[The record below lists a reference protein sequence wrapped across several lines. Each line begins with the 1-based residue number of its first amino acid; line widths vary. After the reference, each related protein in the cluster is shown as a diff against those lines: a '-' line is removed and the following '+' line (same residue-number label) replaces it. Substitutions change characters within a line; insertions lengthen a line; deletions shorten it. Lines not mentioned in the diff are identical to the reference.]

1 MRRKVALSLFLVAS
15 ASVTIPLTLRSSILQ
30 SLEVLVLHLFFLA
43 DVFIR
48 PPVEGV
54 DRESQWRAIWGK
66 ILMLAL
72 VYLPLSG
79 MQGSATKSWLEAVGL
94 SLTTFGAILAL
105 WGRVCLGRMGTP
117 SLTIISEPSLYTKG
131 LYRFIRH
138 PIYTGFALVFFG
150 HQITFMFMPG
160 LIIWL
165 ALLAS
170 FIHTRIRVEEEM
182 LVEQFRDGYLEYQ
195 KRTWKLFPYVY

>member
-1 MRRKVALSLFLVAS
+1 
-15 ASVTIPLTLRSSILQ
+15 
-30 SLEVLVLHLFFLA
+30 FFLA

-79 MQGSATKSWLEAVGL
+79 MQGSATKSWLEAVGVSFTAFWTNL
-94 SLTTFGAILAL
+94 GLL
-105 WGRVCLGRMGTP
+105 GRVWFGGMGTP
-117 SLTIISEPSLYTKG
+117 RFAVTSEPSLYTKG

-195 KRTWKLFPYVY
+195 KRTWKLFPYV